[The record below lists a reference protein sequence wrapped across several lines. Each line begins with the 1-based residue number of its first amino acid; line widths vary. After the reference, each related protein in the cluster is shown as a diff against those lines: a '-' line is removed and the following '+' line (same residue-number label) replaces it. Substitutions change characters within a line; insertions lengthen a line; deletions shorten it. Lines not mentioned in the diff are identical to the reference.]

1 MIIIIVHCFIM
12 GVWNWK
18 DSRVSHLFC
27 PAFFTIFAGSPPH
40 FQEQVGWG
48 PRLGTPPSLVQMCVV
63 AIRVV
68 LKDVLRVA
76 PRVVPQVVPRVVQLV
91 PAGSPS
97 DDTSTDGGSASIL
110 RPLSSD
116 FPFIFLTFFYL
127 CGRSF
132 IGQTFAD
139 VANLCLLLSRGRLL
153 FICTF
158 SRRHTCHPSPNTPVT
173 SVTLATLVTSVTPSY
188 PSLEHLSRFK

>member
-1 MIIIIVHCFIM
+1 M
-12 GVWNWK
+12 
-18 DSRVSHLFC
+18 
-27 PAFFTIFAGSPPH
+27 
-40 FQEQVGWG
+40 GWG

-116 FPFIFLTFFYL
+116 FHFHFIFLSSLSFVGGVFLAKHLQMLQISAFFFPEAD
-127 CGRSF
+127 CFSF
-132 IGQTFAD
+132 ALS
-139 VANLCLLLSRGRLL
+139 VA
-153 FICTF
+153 
-158 SRRHTCHPSPNTPVT
+158 VT
-173 SVTLATLVTSVTPSY
+173 HVTPPLTPLSP
-188 PSLEHLSRFK
+188 PSLLPPL